1 MSEWAAVKV
10 CTWPMRRAVRQGR
23 QSGVRRRSARPVRIS
38 FSCLHEYQ
46 LPVPGGGA
54 AGRARSLAQCAERR
68 GGVGR
73 WPGCW
78 ERCRGPHPRPL
89 MVDARGARRSATAM
103 RRPLDLCAGGRR
115 CADFSWLA
123 VVAGACADPELA
135 AIRAKRM
142 AQLQGAG
149 GGGMPPGMI
158 PGGGGMPDM
167 EQMQQKKEQEAA
179 AEEQRAQ
186 ILKAILSPEARERL
200 GNIGMVK
207 PDKARKIQDML
218 IMQVPHPFVC
228 GSSLLGQLSV
238 AGRMGSQQSV
248 CMYYIHMRTNAT
260 RRSAGSSEAWW
271 TKTHWCKCWRK
282 STRNSKKR
290 ARYLVCVRARERKG
304 KQASESERE
313 MIAQCEE
320 ESKESFTR
328 LLRILWMTMILSSGW
343 INR

>member
-1 MSEWAAVKV
+1 
-10 CTWPMRRAVRQGR
+10 
-23 QSGVRRRSARPVRIS
+23 
-38 FSCLHEYQ
+38 
-46 LPVPGGGA
+46 
-54 AGRARSLAQCAERR
+54 
-68 GGVGR
+68 
-73 WPGCW
+73 
-78 ERCRGPHPRPL
+78 

-123 VVAGACADPELA
+123 VVAGSCADPELA

-228 GSSLLGQLSV
+228 GSSLPGQLSV
-238 AGRMGSQQSV
+238 AGRMGGQPICLHVLHTYAHKCNQAQRGQLGGV
-248 CMYYIHMRTNAT
+248 VDEDTLVQMLEKINAQF
-260 RRSAGSSEAWW
+260 EE
-271 TKTHWCKCWRK
+271 K
-282 STRNSKKR
+282 SKVSCLCAR
-290 ARYLVCVRARERKG
+290 ARLRRQASKRER
-304 KQASESERE
+304 ASERAIDERAMRRGE
-313 MIAQCEE
+313 QG
-320 ESKESFTR
+320 
-328 LLRILWMTMILSSGW
+328 ILHPPA
-343 INR
+343 